1 MKSDTPSIDLV
12 YLWVDG
18 NDPEWQAKR
27 NAFFGRKVE
36 NSSSNF
42 NGRYVNNDELKF
54 SLRSVERYAP
64 WIRKVFIVTDNQKP
78 KWLDISNPKI
88 QIIDQNDILPD
99 KSLPCFNSNVLEH
112 FLYKVPNLSEHFLLS
127 NDDMF
132 FNKTVLPTTF
142 FAKDGFP
149 IIRLNRKPFRRFRWF
164 LREQIFKK
172 PHKLYSKALFNA
184 AKLVKHKFGVFYNGL
199 PHHNLDSYLK
209 SDCLRVAEHIFK
221 NEIDLTKMNHFR
233 SANDIQRIVYSY
245 VALAEKRGHLQ
256 YVSSK
261 ESLHV
266 HIQKNRHYEK
276 LKKFNPT
283 FFCMNDTEY
292 ADDNDRMKL
301 KMWLSTR
308 FPEKSKFEK

>member
-1 MKSDTPSIDLV
+1 MKIDIHSIDLV

-18 NDPEWQAKR
+18 NNPEWLAKR
-27 NAFFGRKVE
+27 AAFLDGKTD
-36 NSSSNF
+36 NSLTTSRS
-42 NGRYVNNDELKF
+42 YLNNDELKY

-64 WIRKVFIVTDNQKP
+64 WIRNIFILSDNQKP

-88 QIIDQNDILPD
+88 KIIDQNDILPN

-112 FLYKVPNLSEHFLLS
+112 FLYKIPNLSEHFLLS

-132 FNKTVLPTTF
+132 LNRTVLPNTF
-142 FAKDGFP
+142 FAADGFP

-164 LREQIFKK
+164 LREQILKK

-184 AKLVKHKFGVFYNGL
+184 AQLVKNKFGVFYNGL
-199 PHHNLDSYLK
+199 PHHNIDSYLK
-209 SDCLRVAEHIFK
+209 SDCLRVSEQIFK
-221 NEIDLTKMNHFR
+221 DEIDLMKMNHVR
-233 SANDIQRIVYSY
+233 SSNDIQRVIYSY

-256 YVSSK
+256 HVTSK
-261 ESLHV
+261 DSLHV
-266 HIQKNRHYEK
+266 HIQKERHYERLEK
-276 LKKFNPT
+276 INPT

-301 KMWLSTR
+301 KEWLNNR
-308 FPEKSKFEK
+308 FANKSQFEK

>member
-1 MKSDTPSIDLV
+1 MKIDIHSIDLV

-18 NDPEWQAKR
+18 NNPEWLAKR
-27 NAFFGRKVE
+27 AAFLDGKTD
-36 NSSSNF
+36 NSLTNSRS
-42 NGRYVNNDELKF
+42 YLNNDELKY

-64 WIRKVFIVTDNQKP
+64 WIRNIFILTDNQKP

-88 QIIDQNDILPD
+88 KIIDQNDILPN

-112 FLYKVPNLSEHFLLS
+112 FLYKIPNLSEHFLLS

-132 FNKTVLPTTF
+132 LNRTVLPNTF
-142 FAKDGFP
+142 FAADGFP

-164 LREQIFKK
+164 LREQILKK

-184 AKLVKHKFGVFYNGL
+184 AELVKNKFGVFYNGL
-199 PHHNLDSYLK
+199 PHHNIDSYLK
-209 SDCLRVAEHIFK
+209 SDCLRVSEQIFK
-221 NEIDLTKMNHFR
+221 DEIDLMKMNHVR
-233 SANDIQRIVYSY
+233 SSNDIQRVIYSY

-256 YVSSK
+256 HVSSK
-261 ESLHV
+261 DSLHV
-266 HIQKNRHYEK
+266 HIQKERHYERLEK
-276 LKKFNPT
+276 INPT

-301 KMWLSTR
+301 KEWLNNR
-308 FPEKSKFEK
+308 FPKKSQFEK

>member
-1 MKSDTPSIDLV
+1 MKIDIHSIDLV

-18 NDPEWQAKR
+18 NNPEWLAKR
-27 NAFFGRKVE
+27 AAFLDGKTD
-36 NSSSNF
+36 NSLTNYRS
-42 NGRYVNNDELKF
+42 YLNNDELKY

-64 WIRKVFIVTDNQKP
+64 WIRNIFILTDNQKP

-88 QIIDQNDILPD
+88 KIIDQNDILPN

-112 FLYKVPNLSEHFLLS
+112 FLYKIPNLSEHFLLS

-132 FNKTVLPTTF
+132 LNRTVLPNTF
-142 FAKDGFP
+142 FAADGFP

-164 LREQIFKK
+164 LREQILKK

-184 AKLVKHKFGVFYNGL
+184 AELVKNKFGVFYNGL
-199 PHHNLDSYLK
+199 PHHNIDSYLK
-209 SDCLRVAEHIFK
+209 SDCLRVSEQIFK
-221 NEIDLTKMNHFR
+221 DEIDQMKMNHVR
-233 SANDIQRIVYSY
+233 SSNDIQRVIYSY

-256 YVSSK
+256 HVSSK
-261 ESLHV
+261 DSLHV
-266 HIQKNRHYEK
+266 HIQKERHYERLEK
-276 LKKFNPT
+276 INPT

-301 KMWLSTR
+301 KEWLNNR
-308 FPEKSKFEK
+308 FPKKSQFEK

>member
-1 MKSDTPSIDLV
+1 MKIDIHSIDLV

-18 NDPEWQAKR
+18 NNPEWLARRAAFLDAKTD
-27 NAFFGRKVE
+27 
-36 NSSSNF
+36 NSLTNSRS
-42 NGRYVNNDELKF
+42 YLNNDELKY

-64 WIRKVFIVTDNQKP
+64 WIRNIFILTDNQKP

-88 QIIDQNDILPD
+88 KIIDQNDILPN

-112 FLYKVPNLSEHFLLS
+112 FLYKIPNLSEHFLLS

-132 FNKTVLPTTF
+132 LNRTVLPDTF
-142 FAKDGFP
+142 FAADGFP

-164 LREQIFKK
+164 LREQILKK

-184 AKLVKHKFGVFYNGL
+184 AELVKNKFGVFYNGL
-199 PHHNLDSYLK
+199 PHHNIDSYLK
-209 SDCLRVAEHIFK
+209 SDCLRVSEQIFK
-221 NEIDLTKMNHFR
+221 DEIDQMKMNHVR
-233 SANDIQRIVYSY
+233 SSNDIQRVIYSY

-256 YVSSK
+256 HVSSK
-261 ESLHV
+261 NSLHV
-266 HIQKNRHYEK
+266 HIQKERHYERLEK
-276 LKKFNPT
+276 INPT

-301 KMWLSTR
+301 KEWLNNR
-308 FPEKSKFEK
+308 FPKKSQFEK

>member
-266 HIQKNRHYEK
+266 HIQKDRHYEK

>member
-1 MKSDTPSIDLV
+1 MKIDIHSIDLV

-18 NDPEWQAKR
+18 NNPEWLAKR
-27 NAFFGRKVE
+27 SAFLDGKTD
-36 NSSSNF
+36 NSLTNSRS
-42 NGRYVNNDELKF
+42 YLNNDELKY

-64 WIRKVFIVTDNQKP
+64 WIRNIFILSDNQKP

-88 QIIDQNDILPD
+88 KIIDQNNILPE

-112 FLYKVPNLSEHFLLS
+112 FLYKIPNLSEHFLLS

-132 FNKTVLPTTF
+132 FNRTVLPTTF
-142 FAKDGFP
+142 FAADGFP

-172 PHKLYSKALFNA
+172 PHKLYSRALFNA
-184 AKLVKHKFGVFYNGL
+184 ADLVKNKFGVFYNGL
-199 PHHNLDSYLK
+199 PHHNVDSYLK
-209 SDCLRVAEHIFK
+209 SDCLRVSEQIFK
-221 NEIDLTKMNHFR
+221 NEIDLMKMNHLR
-233 SANDIQRIVYSY
+233 SSNDIQRVIYSY
-245 VALAEKRGHLQ
+245 VSLAEKRGHLQ

-266 HIQKNRHYEK
+266 HIQKERHFEK
-276 LKKFNPT
+276 LEKINPT

-292 ADDNDRMKL
+292 ADENDRVRL
-301 KMWLSTR
+301 KVWLNNR
-308 FPEKSKFEK
+308 FPKKSEFEK

>member
-1 MKSDTPSIDLV
+1 MKIDIHCIDLV

-18 NDPEWQAKR
+18 NNPEWMARRAAFLDAKTD
-27 NAFFGRKVE
+27 
-36 NSSSNF
+36 NSLTNSRS
-42 NGRYVNNDELKF
+42 YLNNDELKY

-64 WIRKVFIVTDNQKP
+64 WIRNIFILTDNQKP

-88 QIIDQNDILPD
+88 KIIDQNDILPN

-112 FLYKVPNLSEHFLLS
+112 FLYKIPNLSEHFLLS

-132 FNKTVLPTTF
+132 LNRTVLPNTF
-142 FAKDGFP
+142 FAADGFP

-164 LREQIFKK
+164 LREQILKK

-184 AKLVKHKFGVFYNGL
+184 AQLVKNKFGVFYNGL
-199 PHHNLDSYLK
+199 PHHNIDSYLK
-209 SDCLRVAEHIFK
+209 SDCLRVSEQIFK
-221 NEIDLTKMNHFR
+221 DEIDQMKMNHVR
-233 SANDIQRIVYSY
+233 SSNDIQRVIYSY

-256 YVSSK
+256 HVSSK
-261 ESLHV
+261 DSLHV
-266 HIQKNRHYEK
+266 HIQKERHYERLEK
-276 LKKFNPT
+276 INPT

-301 KMWLSTR
+301 KEWLNNR
-308 FPEKSKFEK
+308 FPKKSQFEK

>member
-1 MKSDTPSIDLV
+1 MKSEIPNIDLV

-18 NDPEWQAKR
+18 NDPKWQAKR
-27 NAFFGRKVE
+27 NAFLERKVE
-36 NSSSNF
+36 NSLSSF
-42 NGRYVNNDELKF
+42 NGRYVNNDELKY

-64 WIRKVFIVTDNQKP
+64 WIRKIFIVTDDQTP
-78 KWLDISNPKI
+78 EWLDIENPKI
-88 QIIDQNDILPD
+88 KIIDHKEILPAE
-99 KSLPCFNSNVLEH
+99 SLPCFNSNVLEH
-112 FLYKVPNLSEHFLLS
+112 FLYKISNLSEYFILS
-127 NDDMF
+127 NDDTF
-132 FNKTVLPTTF
+132 FNKIVSPTTF
-142 FAKDGFP
+142 FGKDGFP
-149 IIRLNRKPFRRFRWF
+149 IIRLTRKPFRRFRWF

-184 AKLVKHKFGVFYNGL
+184 AELVKQKFGVFYNGL

-209 SDCLRVAEHIFK
+209 SECLRVAEHIFK

-256 YVSSK
+256 YVSND
-261 ESLHV
+261 ESLHI
-266 HIQKNRHYEK
+266 HIQKDRHFEK

-301 KMWLSTR
+301 KVWLSTR
-308 FPEKSKFEK
+308 FPEKSEFEK

>member
-36 NSSSNF
+36 NTSTNF
-42 NGRYVNNDELKF
+42 YGRYINNNELKF
-54 SLRSVERYAP
+54 SLRSVEKYAP
-64 WIRKVFIVTDNQKP
+64 WIRKIFIVTDNQKP

-88 QIIDQNDILPD
+88 QIIDHKDILPH

-112 FLYKVPNLSEHFLLS
+112 FLYKIPNLSEYFLLS
-127 NDDMF
+127 NDDTF

-149 IIRLNRKPFRRFRWF
+149 IIRLNRKPFRRLRWF

-184 AKLVKHKFGVFYNGL
+184 AELVKHKFGVFYNGL
-199 PHHNLDSYLK
+199 PHHNVDSYLK

-221 NEIDLTKMNHFR
+221 NEIDLTKMNHIR
-233 SANDIQRIVYSY
+233 SANDVQRIVYSY

-261 ESLHV
+261 ESLHI
-266 HIQKNRHYEK
+266 HIQKDRHYEK

-292 ADDNDRMKL
+292 ADDKDRMKL
-301 KMWLSTR
+301 KIWLNTR
-308 FPEKSKFEK
+308 FPEKSEFEK

>member
-64 WIRKVFIVTDNQKP
+64 WIRKIFIVTDDQTP
-78 KWLDISNPKI
+78 EWLDIRNPKI
-88 QIIDQNDILPD
+88 KIIHHKEILPH
-99 KSLPCFNSNVLEH
+99 KSLPCFNATVIEH
-112 FLYKVPNLSEHFLLS
+112 FLHKIPDLSEHFLFS

-132 FNKTVLPTTF
+132 LNKTVLSTTF

-149 IIRLNRKPFRRFRWF
+149 IIRLNRKPFRRFRRF
-164 LREQIFKK
+164 LREHIFKK
-172 PHKLYSKALFNA
+172 PQKLYSKALFNA
-184 AKLVKHKFGVFYNGL
+184 AELVKHKFGVFYNGL
-199 PHHNLDSYLK
+199 PHHNIDSYLK
-209 SDCLRVAEHIFK
+209 SDFLRVAEHIFK
-221 NEIDLTKMNHFR
+221 NEIDLRKMNHIR
-233 SANDIQRIVYSY
+233 SANDVQRIVYSY
-245 VALAEKRGHLQ
+245 VALAEKRGHLR
-256 YVSSK
+256 YVSND

-266 HIQKNRHYEK
+266 HIQKDRHYEK
-276 LKKFNPT
+276 LKKFNPI

-301 KMWLSTR
+301 KMWLSTH

>member
-1 MKSDTPSIDLV
+1 MKIDIHCIDLV

-18 NDPEWQAKR
+18 NNPEWMARRAAFLDAKTD
-27 NAFFGRKVE
+27 
-36 NSSSNF
+36 NSLTNSRS
-42 NGRYVNNDELKF
+42 YLNNDELKY

-64 WIRKVFIVTDNQKP
+64 WIRNIFILTDNQKP

-88 QIIDQNDILPD
+88 KIIDQNDILPN

-112 FLYKVPNLSEHFLLS
+112 FLYKIPNLSEHFLLS

-132 FNKTVLPTTF
+132 LNRTVLPNTF
-142 FAKDGFP
+142 FAADGFP

-164 LREQIFKK
+164 LREQILKK

-184 AKLVKHKFGVFYNGL
+184 AELVKNKFGVFYNGL
-199 PHHNLDSYLK
+199 PHHNIDSYLK
-209 SDCLRVAEHIFK
+209 SDCLRVSEQIFK
-221 NEIDLTKMNHFR
+221 DEIDQMKMNHVR
-233 SANDIQRIVYSY
+233 SSNDIQRVIYSY

-256 YVSSK
+256 HVSSK
-261 ESLHV
+261 DSLHV
-266 HIQKNRHYEK
+266 HIQKERHYERLEK
-276 LKKFNPT
+276 INPT

-301 KMWLSTR
+301 KEWLNNR
-308 FPEKSKFEK
+308 FPKKSQFEK

>member
-1 MKSDTPSIDLV
+1 MKIDIHCIDLV

-18 NDPEWQAKR
+18 NNPEWLARRAAFLDAKTD
-27 NAFFGRKVE
+27 
-36 NSSSNF
+36 NSLTNSRS
-42 NGRYVNNDELKF
+42 YLNNDELKY

-64 WIRKVFIVTDNQKP
+64 WIRNIFILSDNQKP

-88 QIIDQNDILPD
+88 KIIDQNDILPN

-112 FLYKVPNLSEHFLLS
+112 FLYKIPNLSEHFLLS

-132 FNKTVLPTTF
+132 LNRTVLPNTF
-142 FAKDGFP
+142 FAADGFP

-164 LREQIFKK
+164 LREQILKK

-184 AKLVKHKFGVFYNGL
+184 AELVKNKFGVFYNGL
-199 PHHNLDSYLK
+199 PHHNIDSYLK
-209 SDCLRVAEHIFK
+209 SDCLRVSEQIFK
-221 NEIDLTKMNHFR
+221 DEIDQMKMNHVR
-233 SANDIQRIVYSY
+233 SSNDIQRVIYSY

-256 YVSSK
+256 HVSSK
-261 ESLHV
+261 DSLHV
-266 HIQKNRHYEK
+266 HIQKERHYERLEK
-276 LKKFNPT
+276 INPT

-301 KMWLSTR
+301 KEWLNNR
-308 FPEKSKFEK
+308 FPKKSQFEK

>member
-1 MKSDTPSIDLV
+1 MKIDIHCIDLV

-18 NDPEWQAKR
+18 NNPEWMARRAAFLDAKTD
-27 NAFFGRKVE
+27 
-36 NSSSNF
+36 NSLTNSRS
-42 NGRYVNNDELKF
+42 YLNNDELKY

-64 WIRKVFIVTDNQKP
+64 WIRNIFILTDNQKP

-88 QIIDQNDILPD
+88 KIIDQNDILPN

-112 FLYKVPNLSEHFLLS
+112 FLYKIPNLSEHFLLS

-132 FNKTVLPTTF
+132 LNRTVLPDTF
-142 FAKDGFP
+142 FAADGFP

-164 LREQIFKK
+164 LREQILKK

-184 AKLVKHKFGVFYNGL
+184 AELVKNKFGVFYNGL
-199 PHHNLDSYLK
+199 PHHNIDSYLK
-209 SDCLRVAEHIFK
+209 SDCLRVSEQIFK
-221 NEIDLTKMNHFR
+221 DEIDQMKMNHVR
-233 SANDIQRIVYSY
+233 SSNDIQRVIYSY

-256 YVSSK
+256 HVSSK
-261 ESLHV
+261 DSLHV
-266 HIQKNRHYEK
+266 HIQKERHYERLEK
-276 LKKFNPT
+276 INPT

-301 KMWLSTR
+301 KEWLNNR
-308 FPEKSKFEK
+308 FPKKSQFEK

>member
-1 MKSDTPSIDLV
+1 MKIDIHSIDLV

-18 NDPEWQAKR
+18 NNPEWLARRAAFLDAKTD
-27 NAFFGRKVE
+27 
-36 NSSSNF
+36 NSLTNSRS
-42 NGRYVNNDELKF
+42 YLNNDELKY

-64 WIRKVFIVTDNQKP
+64 WIRNIFILSDNQKP

-88 QIIDQNDILPD
+88 KIIDQNDILPN

-112 FLYKVPNLSEHFLLS
+112 FLYKIPNLSEHFLLS

-132 FNKTVLPTTF
+132 LNRTVLPDTF
-142 FAKDGFP
+142 FAADGFP

-164 LREQIFKK
+164 LREQILKK

-184 AKLVKHKFGVFYNGL
+184 AELVKNKFGVFYNGL
-199 PHHNLDSYLK
+199 PHHNIDSYLK
-209 SDCLRVAEHIFK
+209 SDCLRVSEQIFK
-221 NEIDLTKMNHFR
+221 DEIDQMKMNHVR
-233 SANDIQRIVYSY
+233 SSNDIQRVIYSY

-256 YVSSK
+256 HVSSK
-261 ESLHV
+261 DSLHV
-266 HIQKNRHYEK
+266 HIQKERHYERLEK
-276 LKKFNPT
+276 INPT

-301 KMWLSTR
+301 KEWLNNR
-308 FPEKSKFEK
+308 FPKKSQFEK

>member
-1 MKSDTPSIDLV
+1 MKIDIHSIDLV

-18 NDPEWQAKR
+18 NNPEWLAKR
-27 NAFFGRKVE
+27 AAFLDGKTD
-36 NSSSNF
+36 NSLTTSRS
-42 NGRYVNNDELKF
+42 YLNNDELKY

-64 WIRKVFIVTDNQKP
+64 WIRNIFILSDNQKP

-88 QIIDQNDILPD
+88 KIIDQNDILPN

-112 FLYKVPNLSEHFLLS
+112 FLYKIPNLSEHFLLS

-132 FNKTVLPTTF
+132 LNRTVLPNTF
-142 FAKDGFP
+142 FAADGFP

-164 LREQIFKK
+164 LREQILKK

-184 AKLVKHKFGVFYNGL
+184 AELVKNKFGVFYNGL
-199 PHHNLDSYLK
+199 PHHNIDSYLK
-209 SDCLRVAEHIFK
+209 SDCLRVSEQIFK
-221 NEIDLTKMNHFR
+221 DEIDQMKMNHVR
-233 SANDIQRIVYSY
+233 SSNDIQRVIYSY

-256 YVSSK
+256 HVTSK
-261 ESLHV
+261 DSLHV
-266 HIQKNRHYEK
+266 HIQKERHYERLEK
-276 LKKFNPT
+276 INPT

-301 KMWLSTR
+301 KEWLNNR
-308 FPEKSKFEK
+308 FANKSQFEK

>member
-1 MKSDTPSIDLV
+1 MKIDIHSIDLV

-18 NDPEWQAKR
+18 NNPEWLAKR
-27 NAFFGRKVE
+27 AAFLDGKTD
-36 NSSSNF
+36 NSLTNSRS
-42 NGRYVNNDELKF
+42 YLNNDELKY

-64 WIRKVFIVTDNQKP
+64 WIRNIFILSDNQKP

-88 QIIDQNDILPD
+88 KIIDQNDILPN

-112 FLYKVPNLSEHFLLS
+112 FLYKIPNLSEHFLLS

-132 FNKTVLPTTF
+132 LNRTVLPDTF
-142 FAKDGFP
+142 FAADGFP

-164 LREQIFKK
+164 LREQILKK

-184 AKLVKHKFGVFYNGL
+184 AQLVKNKFGVFYNGL
-199 PHHNLDSYLK
+199 PHHNIDSYLK
-209 SDCLRVAEHIFK
+209 SDCLRVSEQIFK
-221 NEIDLTKMNHFR
+221 DEIDLMKMNHVR
-233 SANDIQRIVYSY
+233 SSNDIQRVIYSY

-256 YVSSK
+256 HVSSK
-261 ESLHV
+261 NSLHV
-266 HIQKNRHYEK
+266 HIQKERHYERLEK
-276 LKKFNPT
+276 INPT

-301 KMWLSTR
+301 KEWLNNR
-308 FPEKSKFEK
+308 FPKKSQFEK

>member
-1 MKSDTPSIDLV
+1 MKIDIHCIDLV

-18 NDPEWQAKR
+18 NNPEWLARRAAFLDAKTD
-27 NAFFGRKVE
+27 
-36 NSSSNF
+36 NSLTNSRS
-42 NGRYVNNDELKF
+42 YLNNDELKY

-64 WIRKVFIVTDNQKP
+64 WIRNIFILTDNQKP

-88 QIIDQNDILPD
+88 KIIDQNDILPN

-112 FLYKVPNLSEHFLLS
+112 FLYKIPNLSEHFLLS

-132 FNKTVLPTTF
+132 LNRTVLPDTF
-142 FAKDGFP
+142 FAADGFP

-164 LREQIFKK
+164 LREQILKK

-184 AKLVKHKFGVFYNGL
+184 AELVKNKFGVFYNGL
-199 PHHNLDSYLK
+199 PHHNIDSYLK
-209 SDCLRVAEHIFK
+209 SDCLRVSEQIFK
-221 NEIDLTKMNHFR
+221 DEIDQMKMNHVR
-233 SANDIQRIVYSY
+233 SSNDIQRVIYSY

-256 YVSSK
+256 HVSSK
-261 ESLHV
+261 DSLHV
-266 HIQKNRHYEK
+266 HIQKERHYERLEK
-276 LKKFNPT
+276 INPT

-301 KMWLSTR
+301 KEWLNNR
-308 FPEKSKFEK
+308 FPKKSQFEK